1 MGWGSLKAGAIKPA
15 PKAAHKLRKGA
26 PNETFASDRNV
37 MPTIAG
43 PKPKYSWGATVL
55 HDAGKDPSAVPK
67 KTGWCAAKSN
77 ASTLLKAEAARRVD
91 AAYMA
96 SVAPRCPPSQ
106 ILDAVHSG
114 DLAQVQQLTTGP
126 NELNVEVNGLYPLYA
141 AVCQR
146 NVPIA
151 TWLLQQGASIDARPK
166 GYNPAAL
173 YESVRRGDLEM
184 AELLLSFGADV
195 SLVDDPV
202 NRRTALHAAVE
213 AADEAMVAM
222 LLEYGARP
230 RQKDMEGRSVL
241 DMVQQMP
248 GTLIAELV
256 KGSKNTWNSL
266 LSCQHGPQVQALRQ
280 RATMRGNLGGRQV
293 TYRAGQP
300 VTQLRHL
307 ESIGQVD
314 QRTMDRV
321 VGPRASDTYGQS
333 LLKAAAV
340 IL

>member
-1 MGWGSLKAGAIKPA
+1 MV
-15 PKAAHKLRKGA
+15 H
-26 PNETFASDRNV
+26 AS
-37 MPTIAG
+37 
-43 PKPKYSWGATVL
+43 
-55 HDAGKDPSAVPK
+55 PSEVPK
-67 KTGWCAAKSN
+67 KSGWCAAKSN

-96 SVAPRCPPSQ
+96 SVAPRCPPSE

-141 AVCQR
+141 AVVCQR

-195 SLVDDPV
+195 NLVDDPV

-213 AADEAMVAM
+213 AAGEAMVAM

-230 RQKDMEGRSVL
+230 RQKDMEGKSVL
-241 DMVQQMP
+241 DMVHQMP

-280 RATMRGNLGGRQV
+280 RAALRGNLGARQV

-307 ESIGQVD
+307 ESIGQID
-314 QRTMDRV
+314 QRTMDRL